1 MLGFLIGTACLIG
14 LIKVLRG
21 GWRGYGYRGWSGGSC
36 GGGSCGGGSCGGG
49 WGHRGH
55 GGHHD
60 HEGGWG
66 GSHHGGGWDRGGPFW
81 LRGLFERLQTSP
93 AQEKVIRDA
102 VDEARRSASD
112 LRDEGRHTRGD
123 VAKAVRSASFDETVL
138 GELFA
143 RHDTHLEKMRKDMVG
158 VLGKVH
164 AVLDDRQREVLAQII
179 ERGPF
184 AGGFRGGPF
193 RRAWV

>member
-21 GWRGYGYRGWSGGSC
+21 GWRRRGYGGWSGGSC
-36 GGGSCGGGSCGGG
+36 GGG
-49 WGHRGH
+49 WGYRGH
-55 GGHHD
+55 HGHHGED
-60 HEGGWG
+60 GWG
-66 GSHHGGGWDRGGPFW
+66 GWRRGDDWDRGGPFW
-81 LRGLFERLQTSP
+81 LRGLFERLGTSP

-102 VDEARRSASD
+102 VEEMRRSASE
-112 LRDEGRHTRGD
+112 LRDEARHSRGD
-123 VAKAVRSASFDETVL
+123 VARAVRSASFDETVM

-158 VLGKVH
+158 VIGKVH
-164 AVLDDRQREVLAQII
+164 AVLDDRQREILAQII

-184 AGGFRGGPF
+184 AGGHRGGPF
-193 RRAWV
+193 RSAWA